1 MKNVHEN
8 GEDIFIS
15 KLKFTENRRKSDASE
30 NSKTVYDLLQNGL
43 HEKKCFASKSK
54 IDIQ

>member
-1 MKNVHEN
+1 MKNIHEN

-30 NSKTVYDLLQNGL
+30 NSKIVYDLLQNGL

-54 IDIQ
+54 IDI